1 MVIGNSGKIERR
13 HESRG
18 EEKRLERLERRRY
31 LVVLSILAIPCPRIS
46 FPSPTTPKVIYLHKF
61 TKNTQGPTAY

>member
-1 MVIGNSGKIERR
+1 MFRKQQMVIGNSGKIERR

-31 LVVLSILAIPCPRIS
+31 LIVLSILAIPCPRIS
-46 FPSPTTPKVIYLHKF
+46 FPSPTAPKVKG
-61 TKNTQGPTAY
+61 TTAY